1 MAETFI
7 EYNYCVESY
16 EDEGSYSSKKCTL
29 TLTNG
34 LKVGLSER
42 CSKYTKVDDCTD
54 SAQLQMTV
62 QDYNF
67 LMGVTSNMIGFTLV
81 FLVGFLFVLQGRR

>member
-16 EDEGSYSSKKCTL
+16 EDEGSYRNKKCTL
-29 TLTNG
+29 TLIDG
-34 LKVGLSER
+34 SKVGLSEE
-42 CSKYTKVDDCTD
+42 CSEYTKIDNCTD

-62 QDYNF
+62 QNYNF

-81 FLVGFLFVLQGRR
+81 FLVGFLFTLQGRR